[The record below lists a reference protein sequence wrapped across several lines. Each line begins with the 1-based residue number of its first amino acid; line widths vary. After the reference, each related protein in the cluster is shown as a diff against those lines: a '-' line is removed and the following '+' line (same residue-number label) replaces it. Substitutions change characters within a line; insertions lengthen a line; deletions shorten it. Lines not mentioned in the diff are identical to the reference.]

1 MFVSIGA
8 VMSIDAAGLA
18 AGGDLFHVHARARV
32 EHRAA
37 LDDGDDRKRVGLAP
51 RHQPCAVDR
60 IDGDVDHRRVARA
73 EPLAVIEHRRLV
85 LLALADDDD
94 AVHVH
99 HVEEQPHGVD
109 GRLVGGVLVAPAH
122 PARGRQRGRLGGPD
136 QVESQVRIAAMES
149 ASAGEVG

>member
-37 LDDGDDRKRVGLAP
+37 VDDGDDRKRVGLAP
-51 RHQPCAVDR
+51 RDQPGAVDR
-60 IDGDVDHRRVARA
+60 VDGDINHRRVARA

-85 LLALADDDD
+85 FLPLADHDD

-99 HVEEQPHGVD
+99 HVEQEPHGVD
-109 GRLVGGVLVAPAH
+109 GGLVGGVLVAPAH
-122 PARGRQRGRLGGPD
+122 PARGRQRGRLGDPH
-136 QVESQVRIAAMES
+136 QVERQVRIERSGS
-149 ASAGEVG
+149 ASRGEPA